1 MSRYNRF
8 GGRENTICGS
18 SKIANENR
26 CQLIEVSEAKAPGKH
41 DEKIQRRGK
50 WHFDAAFI
58 CTKVEALGEGS
69 EKSLPKGF
77 QSCLE
82 GRIGTFGNCGA
93 ARSWRLFLESRGR
106 QGAVAGCAGKP
117 SSIWH
122 WVEGRKLAA
131 LEVGKGGGGCSSGA
145 ELGHWNMDLNGG
157 AQVFEMQVFAGEG
170 TEPARLEVVT
180 VGLFCS
186 ILSTLRLPRL
196 LVVQYTLRNDPKL
209 YLV

>member
-93 ARSWRLFLESRGR
+93 ARSWKLFLESRGR
-106 QGAVAGCAGKP
+106 GQWQGVQGNPQAFGIG
-117 SSIWH
+117 W
-122 WVEGRKLAA
+122 
-131 LEVGKGGGGCSSGA
+131 KGGSWQLWRLGREVVVVAQVQSSGT
-145 ELGHWNMDLNGG
+145 GIW
-157 AQVFEMQVFAGEG
+157 
-170 TEPARLEVVT
+170 T
-180 VGLFCS
+180 
-186 ILSTLRLPRL
+186 
-196 LVVQYTLRNDPKL
+196 
-209 YLV
+209 